1 MRLLPSTMGAYI
13 SMQYMIKSFL
23 LSVLREISEETSQL
37 VLKFKNPIGK
47 STNYNSFSNIY

>member
-1 MRLLPSTMGAYI
+1 
-13 SMQYMIKSFL
+13 MIKSFL

>member
-1 MRLLPSTMGAYI
+1 
-13 SMQYMIKSFL
+13 MIKSFL

-47 STNYNSFSNIY
+47 STIIIRFQIFIKDSFGNVM